1 MPSLYTLYVVDLY
14 ASGVVSGTT
23 IVIVVGIEAST
34 HSAYKVISVT
44 SGEGNTLSSN
54 TLFTKSHLSE

>member
-23 IVIVVGIEAST
+23 IVIVVGIDASA

-44 SGEGNTLSSN
+44 SGEGKTLSSN
-54 TLFTKSHLSE
+54 TSFAKSHLSE

>member
-23 IVIVVGIEAST
+23 IVIVVGIDDSS
-34 HSAYKVISVT
+34 HSAYNVISVT

-54 TLFTKSHLSE
+54 TLLAKSHLSE